1 MKIRE
6 IKRKARITLNLNRK
20 LYFKLSSIQALIT
33 LISMYIGA
41 PMLIQILQ
49 YESLRSEG
57 INTQEPNTFVFAM
70 IFAAYQII
78 TVMIQSLLI
87 AYMTRKNENY
97 NVMTDFTSFGTMWA
111 TTGIRVYL
119 KKIIGAST
127 ALILFI
133 IYAILTPT
141 GYENDYLIWIGYFI
155 GFIGYFLA
163 PTRSYIAIAQ
173 SVTLSMDAKQSIT
186 ESKKILK
193 GHYWEVARIRF
204 SFIFW
209 DILNILT
216 CGILSVYITPYK
228 IAVMLEYQKEILQW
242 KQFM

>member
-87 AYMTRKNENY
+87 AYMTRKNDTY

-141 GYENDYLIWIGYFI
+141 GYENDYLIWMGYFI

-204 SFIFW
+204 SFILW

-228 IAVMLEYQKEILQW
+228 IAVMLEYQKEILQ
-242 KQFM
+242 

>member
-78 TVMIQSLLI
+78 TVMIQSILI
-87 AYMTRKNENY
+87 AYMT
-97 NVMTDFTSFGTMWA
+97 
-111 TTGIRVYL
+111 
-119 KKIIGAST
+119 
-127 ALILFI
+127 LF
-133 IYAILTPT
+133 
-141 GYENDYLIWIGYFI
+141 
-155 GFIGYFLA
+155 
-163 PTRSYIAIAQ
+163 
-173 SVTLSMDAKQSIT
+173 
-186 ESKKILK
+186 
-193 GHYWEVARIRF
+193 
-204 SFIFW
+204 
-209 DILNILT
+209 
-216 CGILSVYITPYK
+216 
-228 IAVMLEYQKEILQW
+228 
-242 KQFM
+242 

>member
-57 INTQEPNTFVFAM
+57 INAQEPNTFVFAM

-78 TVMIQSLLI
+78 TVMIQSILI
-87 AYMTRKNENY
+87 AYMTRKNDNY

-173 SVTLSMDAKQSIT
+173 SVTLSMDAKQSIS

-228 IAVMLEYQKEILQW
+228 IAVMLEYQKEILQ
-242 KQFM
+242 

>member
-78 TVMIQSLLI
+78 TVMIQSILI
-87 AYMTRKNENY
+87 AYMTRKNDNY

-173 SVTLSMDAKQSIT
+173 SVTLSMGAKQSIS

-216 CGILSVYITPYK
+216 CGLLSVYITPYK
-228 IAVMLEYQKEILQW
+228 IAVMLEYQKEILQ
-242 KQFM
+242 

>member
-33 LISMYIGA
+33 LISMYIGT

-57 INTQEPNTFVFAM
+57 INAQEPNTFVFAM

-78 TVMIQSLLI
+78 TVMIQSILI
-87 AYMTRKNENY
+87 AYMTRKNDNY

-173 SVTLSMDAKQSIT
+173 SVTLSMGAKQSIS

-228 IAVMLEYQKEILQW
+228 IAVMLEYQKEILQ
-242 KQFM
+242 

>member
-57 INTQEPNTFVFAM
+57 INAQEPNTFVFAM

-78 TVMIQSLLI
+78 TVMIQSILI
-87 AYMTRKNENY
+87 AYMTRKNDNY

-173 SVTLSMDAKQSIT
+173 SVTLSMGAKQSIS

-228 IAVMLEYQKEILQW
+228 IAVMLEYQKEILQ
-242 KQFM
+242 

>member
-78 TVMIQSLLI
+78 TVIIQSILI
-87 AYMTRKNENY
+87 AYMTRKNDTY

-173 SVTLSMDAKQSIT
+173 SVTLSMGAKQSIS

-216 CGILSVYITPYK
+216 CGLLSVYITPYK
-228 IAVMLEYQKEILQW
+228 IAVMLEYQKEILQ
-242 KQFM
+242 

>member
-228 IAVMLEYQKEILQW
+228 IAVMLEYQKEILQ
-242 KQFM
+242 

>member
-6 IKRKARITLNLNRK
+6 LKRKARITLNLNRK

-57 INTQEPNTFVFAM
+57 INAQEPNTFVFAM

-87 AYMTRKNENY
+87 AYMTRKNDTY

-141 GYENDYLIWIGYFI
+141 GYENDYLIWIGYFV

-173 SVTLSMDAKQSIT
+173 SVTLSMNAKQSIT

-193 GHYWEVARIRF
+193 GHYWEVTRIRF
-204 SFIFW
+204 SFILW

-228 IAVMLEYQKEILQW
+228 IAVMLEYQKEILQ
-242 KQFM
+242 